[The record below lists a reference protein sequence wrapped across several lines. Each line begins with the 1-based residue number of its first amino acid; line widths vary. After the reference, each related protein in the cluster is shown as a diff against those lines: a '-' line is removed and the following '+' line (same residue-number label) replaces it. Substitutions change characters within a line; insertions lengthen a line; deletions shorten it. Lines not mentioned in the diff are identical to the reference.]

1 MDRLNRT
8 QQKRK
13 LSLTK
18 KMLFSVVATLG
29 FFICLETILAVVG
42 VQRDSSID
50 DPFVGFSDVMPL
62 MELSQNENGEKIL
75 STAKNKLRW
84 FNAQSFPKIK
94 APGTKRIFCMGGSTT
109 YGHPYRDSTSFSG
122 WLREFLPV
130 VDSSHKWE
138 VINAGGI
145 SYASY
150 RVAAL
155 MDELAQYEPDLFVVY
170 SVHNEFLERR
180 TYKGMFEKSQLN
192 LRSHALLARSR
203 TFELMDRILKH
214 ASKWTTRS
222 SKTASKSANT
232 KSLGEELSSG
242 VELLPAEV
250 DEILNHTIG
259 PVDYHRDVSWRANVL
274 THYETNLRRMI
285 AIAKRSGAQ
294 IVFVTPTAN
303 EKNCSPFKSEHRHG
317 LSPLDSERL
326 TMLARNAE
334 SQANMANAAEIREA
348 VDALQKAIQIDP
360 NYADYH
366 YRLGKSYFALHQYS
380 DAQQSLSTALN
391 EDVCPL
397 RAVHEIRQAIERV
410 CREMRVPMVDFEQR
424 LRQLC
429 ESEHGH
435 SILGD
440 EYFLDHVHPTV
451 DVNRRLALWI
461 IEELQS
467 RGLVLG
473 RSVVDRS
480 LSKSLAAAETKVL
493 SAIDTE
499 LQGFALRNLSKV
511 LHWAGKFEEAAPR
524 ARDALEL
531 LPNDPE
537 SQFLLADC
545 LNNIGQSDDAL
556 LEYEKL
562 FANGED
568 YPRAFQPYGELLAE
582 KGKLN
587 QAKAYLLLAILHN
600 PKNAAAYH
608 RLGVVHLQLGEF
620 EFAIESLEESN
631 RLYPG
636 DAANLFYLEA
646 AKTRQREQLEGH

>member
-29 FFICLETILAVVG
+29 FFMILETILAVVG
-42 VQRDSSID
+42 VQRDDRID
-50 DPFVGFSDVMPL
+50 DPFVGFSDVNPL
-62 MELSQNENGEKIL
+62 MELSQRDDGEKIL

-130 VDSSHKWE
+130 VDSSQKWE

-180 TYKGMFEKSQLN
+180 TYKRMFEKSQLN

-203 TFELMDRILKH
+203 TWELMARILKQ

-222 SKTASKSANT
+222 SETASQSANAP
-232 KSLGEELSSG
+232 SSGVEVSSG

-259 PVDYHRDVSWRANVL
+259 PVDYHRDVDWRANVL

-317 LSPLDSERL
+317 LTPLDSERL
-326 TMLARNAE
+326 KTLASNSE
-334 SQANMANAAEIREA
+334 SQANTENAVELLEA
-348 VDALQKAIQIDP
+348 VDAFQKAIQIDP

-366 YRLGKSYFALHQYS
+366 YRLGKAYFFLRRYS
-380 DAQQSLSTALN
+380 DAQQSFSSALN

-397 RAVHEIRQAIERV
+397 RAVPEIRQAVERI

-461 IEELQS
+461 IEKLQS
-467 RGLVLG
+467 RSLVLG
-473 RSVVDRS
+473 TSVVDRS
-480 LSKSLAAAETKVL
+480 LSRSLAAAETKVL

-499 LQGFALRNLSKV
+499 LQGFALRNLAKV

-587 QAKAYLLLAILHN
+587 QAKAYLLLAILQN
-600 PKNAAAYH
+600 PKNAGAYH
-608 RLGVVHLQLGEF
+608 RLGVVHLQLGEL
-620 EFAIESLEESN
+620 EFAIESLVESN
-631 RLYPG
+631 RLYQG
-636 DAANLFYLEA
+636 DAATLFYLEA
-646 AKTRQREQLEGH
+646 AKTRQREQLDGH

>member
-1 MDRLNRT
+1 MEPLNRPPR
-8 QQKRK
+8 KRK
-13 LSLTK
+13 LSLPK

-29 FFICLETILAVVG
+29 FFLSLETILAVVG
-42 VQRDSSID
+42 VQREVSVD
-50 DPFVGFSDVMPL
+50 DPFVGFSDLIPL
-62 MELSQNENGEKIL
+62 MELSQNDDGEKRF
-75 STAKNKLRW
+75 STAQNKLRW

-94 APGTKRIFCMGGSTT
+94 QPGTKRIFCMGGSTT
-109 YGHPYRDSTSFSG
+109 YGHPYRDSTSFPG

-130 VDSSHKWE
+130 VDSSHQWE

-155 MDELAQYEPDLFVVY
+155 MEELVQYEPDLFVVY

-180 TYKGMFEKSQLN
+180 TYKGMFKKSQLT
-192 LRSHALLARSR
+192 LRAHALLASTR
-203 TFELMDRILKH
+203 TWELTDRFLKQ
-214 ASKWTTRS
+214 ARKWTTQS
-222 SKTASKSANT
+222 SATGATPAKAPASHADV
-232 KSLGEELSSG
+232 LA
-242 VELLPAEV
+242 PEV

-259 PVDYHRDVSWRANVL
+259 PVDYHRDVDWRANVL
-274 THYETNLRRMI
+274 NHYEANLRRMI
-285 AIAKRSGAQ
+285 GIAKRSGAQ
-294 IVFVTPTAN
+294 IVFVTPSAN
-303 EKNCSPFKSEHRHG
+303 EKNCSPFKSEHRPG
-317 LSPLDSERL
+317 LSLLDSERL
-326 TMLARNAE
+326 ELLAGNAG
-334 SQANMANAAEIREA
+334 SHSDAANAANALDIREA
-348 VDALQKAIQIDP
+348 LESLQETIQIDP

-366 YRLGKSYFALHQYS
+366 YRLGKAYFALHRYS
-380 DAQQSLSTALN
+380 DAQQSFCRAVD

-397 RAVHEIRQAIERV
+397 RAVPEIRQAIERV

-424 LRQLC
+424 LRLLC
-429 ESEHGH
+429 ESEQGH
-435 SILGD
+435 AILGD

-467 RGLVLG
+467 RSLILG
-473 RSVVDRS
+473 RSVVDNS
-480 LSKSLAAAETKVL
+480 LSSSLAAAEKKVF

-499 LQGFALRNLSKV
+499 LQGFSLRNLAKV

-537 SQFLLADC
+537 SRFVLADC
-545 LNNIGQSDDAL
+545 LNNIGQAEDAL

-568 YPRAFQPYGELLAE
+568 YPRAFHPYGELLAE
-582 KGKLN
+582 AGKLN
-587 QAKAYLLLAILHN
+587 QAKAYLLLAILQN
-600 PKNAAAYH
+600 PNNAGAFH

-620 EFAIESLEESN
+620 EFAVESLEESN

-636 DAANLFYLEA
+636 DTATLFYLET
-646 AKTRQREQLEGH
+646 AKTKQREQPERR

>member
-1 MDRLNRT
+1 MERLNRPLR
-8 QQKRK
+8 KRK
-13 LSLTK
+13 LSLPK
-18 KMLFSVVATLG
+18 KILFSVVATFG
-29 FFICLETILAVVG
+29 FFLSLEIILAVVG
-42 VQRDSSID
+42 VQREMSVD
-50 DPFVGFSDVMPL
+50 DPFVGFSDVIPL
-62 MELSQNENGEKIL
+62 MELSQNGDGEKIL

-94 APGTKRIFCMGGSTT
+94 EPGTKRIFCMGGSTT
-109 YGHPYRDSTSFSG
+109 YGHPYRDSTSFPG

-130 VDSSHKWE
+130 VDSSHQWE

-155 MDELAQYEPDLFVVY
+155 MEELAQYEPDLFVVY

-180 TYKGMFEKSQLN
+180 TYKGMFEKSQLT
-192 LRSHALLARSR
+192 LRAHALLASTR
-203 TFELMDRILKH
+203 TWELTDRFLKR
-214 ASKWTTRS
+214 ARKWTTQS
-222 SKTASKSANT
+222 SSTVATTAKAP
-232 KSLGEELSSG
+232 SSH
-242 VELLPAEV
+242 VDVLAPEV

-259 PVDYHRDVSWRANVL
+259 PVDYHRDVDWRANVL
-274 THYETNLRRMI
+274 NHYETNLRRMI
-285 AIAKRSGAQ
+285 GIAKRAGAQ

-303 EKNCSPFKSEHRHG
+303 EKNCSPFKSEHRPG
-317 LSPLDSERL
+317 LTPLDSERL
-326 TMLARNAE
+326 EMLSGNAE
-334 SQANMANAAEIREA
+334 SHSDAAIAANAVDTRESVESLQEAIR
-348 VDALQKAIQIDP
+348 IDP

-366 YRLGKSYFALHQYS
+366 YRLGKAYFALHRYS
-380 DAQQSLSTALN
+380 DAQQSLSRAVN

-397 RAVHEIRQAIERV
+397 RAVPEIRQAIERV
-410 CREMRVPMVDFEQR
+410 CREMRVPMVDFEHR
-424 LRQLC
+424 LRQIC

-467 RGLVLG
+467 RSLILG
-473 RSVVDRS
+473 SSVVDNS
-480 LSKSLAAAETKVL
+480 LSSALTAVETKVL

-499 LQGFALRNLSKV
+499 LQGFSLRNLAKV
-511 LHWAGKFEEAAPR
+511 LHWAGKFEEAALR

-537 SQFLLADC
+537 SRFVLADC
-545 LNNIGQSDDAL
+545 LNNIGQPEYAL

-568 YPRAFQPYGELLAE
+568 YPRAFHPYGELLAE
-582 KGKLN
+582 AGKLN
-587 QAKAYLLLAILHN
+587 QAKAYLLLAILQN
-600 PKNAAAYH
+600 PNNAGAYH

-620 EFAIESLEESN
+620 EFAVESLEESN

-636 DAANLFYLEA
+636 DAATLFYLET
-646 AKTRQREQLEGH
+646 AKTKQREQPERR